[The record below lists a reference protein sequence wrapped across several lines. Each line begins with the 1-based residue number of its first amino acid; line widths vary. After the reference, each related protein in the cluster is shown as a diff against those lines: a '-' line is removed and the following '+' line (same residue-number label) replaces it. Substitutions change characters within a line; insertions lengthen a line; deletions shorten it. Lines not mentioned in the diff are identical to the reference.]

1 MGEWKF
7 FETNKFK
14 CMTQIG
20 TGIII
25 AYEKSAKI
33 SRRMLE
39 MSVHDKVNDFPH
51 TDEDFII
58 MAARKACGLRI
69 GV

>member
-7 FETNKFK
+7 FETKRFK

-20 TGIII
+20 TGLIM
-25 AYEKSAKI
+25 AYEKSARI

-39 MSVHDKVNDFPH
+39 MNVHDKVNDFPY
-51 TDEDFII
+51 TNEDFII
-58 MAARKACGLRI
+58 MAARKACGLQI
-69 GV
+69 GA

>member
-1 MGEWKF
+1 
-7 FETNKFK
+7 
-14 CMTQIG
+14 MTQIG
-20 TGIII
+20 TGLIM
-25 AYEKSAKI
+25 AYEKSSRI

-39 MSVHDKVNDFPH
+39 MSVHDKVNDFPC

-58 MAARKACGLRI
+58 MAARKACGLQI

>member
-7 FETNKFK
+7 FETKRFN

-20 TGIII
+20 TGLIM
-25 AYEKSAKI
+25 AYEKSASI
-33 SRRMLE
+33 SKRMLE
-39 MSVHDKVNDFPH
+39 MNVHDKVNDFPC

-58 MAARKACGLRI
+58 IAARKDCGLQI